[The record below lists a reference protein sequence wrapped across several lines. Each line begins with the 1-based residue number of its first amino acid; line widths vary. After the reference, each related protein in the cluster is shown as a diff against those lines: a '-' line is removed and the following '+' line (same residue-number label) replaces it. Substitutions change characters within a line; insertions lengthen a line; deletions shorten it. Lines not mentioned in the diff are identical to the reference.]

1 MFSYTNPLRE
11 MVPDIIYSR
20 GQKIYLDGKV
30 IEHEEMVLDYWREYK
45 VKATNRNDEYYIRIP
60 LIHLTLDRRKWDRV
74 HEVYENLVTCDCPYT
89 TQYGGICKHIVA
101 VSLSLDAEFSF
112 SKISAKSKKN
122 KFPEIDNLLE
132 QIMEAEDNKLENAW
146 LSDFEN
152 LLINPSWGSKHVLLN
167 HITRENTRISDNGK
181 VVYSDFWNSLEVII
195 NQQIRDF
202 DKQKNVLQI
211 AVETL
216 VYNGDFW
223 WKFWSKFILKTD
235 FQNVKTFWSRV
246 YRWKGDR
253 NIHNIY
259 EKLTNFGRQEYN
271 EKQKADILEIIIRD
285 QKIGFKE
292 QLDFCLDFRY
302 ITWIQNHLGLI
313 DPLNLLKIIEI
324 LPDEAEA
331 IEVSISKQ
339 LIEWGVFIQPS
350 GYGDLVSVFKEWKRG
365 LGNSDLL
372 NETAKN
378 IIAINKRR
386 SKLVLALK
394 EVCEL

>member
-112 SKISAKSKKN
+112 SKISTKSKKN

-167 HITRENTRISDNGK
+167 HITRENTRISDNGR

-246 YRWKGDR
+246 YRWKADH

-302 ITWIQNHLGLI
+302 ITWVQNHLGLI

-350 GYGDLVSVFKEWKRG
+350 GYDDLVSVFKEWKRG